1 MLNRKYQLIDKISEG
16 GTSSVYRARK
26 TGNDTV
32 LAIKILHSTSP
43 RVEEIIRFHQEIDI
57 LSGLRHPH
65 IVNIQE
71 RGIADDS
78 VFFQGPK
85 HYLVM
90 DYIEGGNLNDFLAAG
105 SLGLDQALGIIK
117 QIGQAL
123 GELHGNGIV
132 HGDLKP
138 ENIMISRSN
147 GMPHATLID
156 FALSRMKPAQ
166 WQAHTT
172 GTFFYIPPEQTG
184 MIKRPV
190 DQRSDLYAVG
200 VIGYRMLTG
209 HLPFQGRTLMEL
221 LHHQAAV
228 RPEKP
233 SAQNP
238 SVPAILDDMIM
249 KLLEKEPSL
258 RYQSAEGLVFDL
270 DQLQQGARH
279 FSLGEGDPPP
289 EPDFL
294 PDIRGRETELGYL
307 SGMIES
313 PDHAGHMVCLL
324 AGEAGIGKT
333 KILEAVSHGAREK
346 GLAVLEGRCVE
357 RKNQTPWSLFQD
369 ILSDYM
375 KVFGQYPDR
384 QKESISRA
392 VKKESGDLG
401 SIIIRLYPP
410 ASVLLGSCPELPS
423 LDLEKDQ
430 LRSFHAILRF
440 ILALVRAEKRMVI
453 ILEDLQWVDSRS
465 LALLE
470 DLIRTPS
477 EDRLVIFGS
486 FRANEVDEAHP
497 LGSLIHSFAGRNNLE
512 VLPIHPLTRQ
522 DAGAMIKAILGKEP
536 EEFSSL
542 AEFIYEKCHG
552 NPLYLLEVINS
563 LFQKRILYRQGKRL
577 CFDKNSLDQIQIP
590 QNLQDT
596 ILHRISRLNDRDIS
610 ILRDAAIMGR
620 QFSIDLLLAL
630 EQSNGI
636 SRKEVVACL
645 DRALAHRI
653 IMKDSGSPQG
663 CFLFAHDRIQE
674 AFCRNIGDLKKTIHN
689 DIGHLMES
697 TFNRSEEASNTL
709 FDLAH
714 HFIEGANEPK
724 ILQYGYPAGLAALNR
739 YDYPLAVRYLTIV
752 KDLLEKKPDREEDP
766 ESREQWYQCGKKLGE
781 AMIMTGDI
789 KAGID
794 LLASLVFFPADILE
808 KANLYFQMCS
818 AYSTQSEW
826 KHCESYCK
834 AGLALLGET
843 LPTRERQVK
852 WAIAG
857 TILRHLF
864 QIILPKSLLREK
876 DPGAIAATRLMI
888 RFYNTIGMC
897 MILQNKYKFLYAS
910 LRSRL
915 FSEIRLGDTDALSE
929 SYGQF
934 AALCIVKGFRRTA
947 TRYLE
952 KAMAL
957 AIQSSNHLLY
967 AHLCM
972 YKGFYHQFK
981 ADFHAAFNPFYK
993 GIEVFDRIGDIGS
1006 SLRCR
1011 YGLIDNYLFMSDHE
1025 NVEQLLA
1032 PYAQLSQKFND
1043 DTGIAAS
1050 MYRHACMIFEK
1061 GELEKAENEALECI
1075 AFSEK
1080 HRTLHNLCW
1089 SHALLAAIY
1098 LEKDQTDKAL
1108 PLVQKGMAMH
1118 WQKAILGQYA
1128 VWNFNL
1134 YAQALIKIRAAGSKV
1149 PMRQI
1154 RRACKIAIK
1163 ESKHWRAYYGV
1174 SLRIYA
1180 MYLQLANRNRLAEKT
1195 FLKSMDLLK
1204 TQPRAFELAL
1214 THREFGYFL
1223 RQTGRNQAALE
1234 QFNRAWALF
1243 KEMDSRFTTRI
1254 ADFPGPCDLPPASG
1268 QHMATIT
1275 NLRAAFKPTH
1285 RLAACTDLKQTAHYV
1300 LETSMT
1306 ITGAEGGCLFLVDRE
1321 TGRLG
1326 MIAKHHVAGTDLIDY
1341 SQSIVDRVHQHGL
1354 PVCSIDAAGDI
1365 QLNTYQSVARK
1376 HLKSVLCMPLFYE
1389 NHVSGAC
1396 YLCNQLSSGV
1406 FSKEEENLL
1415 GDFLSTAA
1423 IHIENAKL
1431 KQTLEKIKDAPS
1443 TKRPSVHED
1452 DIQTVLEYLRSN
1464 YTSEINRDTVALALN
1479 KDPVRLGKHFT
1490 AVMGKSLKVYINEL
1504 RLNHAYKLL
1513 LETDKKIID
1522 IAFESGFESLRTF
1535 NRIFSDAMGDTP
1547 STYRKHYRS
1556 GMKSPIRRQKG

>member
-16 GTSSVYRARK
+16 GTSSVYRARQ
-26 TGNDTV
+26 TDSGSV
-32 LAIKILHSTSP
+32 LAIKILHGTSP

-65 IVNIQE
+65 IVNIHE
-71 RGIADDS
+71 RGVAGDS
-78 VFFQGPK
+78 AFFQGLK

-90 DYIEGGNLNDFLAAG
+90 DYIEGRNLSDFLATG
-105 SLGLDQALGIIK
+105 HLGLDQTLGIIK

-123 GELHGNGIV
+123 DELHGSGIV

-138 ENIMISRSN
+138 ENIMISQSD
-147 GMPHATLID
+147 GMPHVTLID
-156 FALSRMKPAQ
+156 FALSRMKQTQ
-166 WQAHTT
+166 WQDRTT
-172 GTFFYIPPEQTG
+172 GTFFYMPPEKTG

-209 HLPFQGRTLMEL
+209 HLPFQGQNLMEL
-221 LHHQAAV
+221 LHHQVAV

-233 SAQNP
+233 SAQSP
-238 SVPAILDDMIM
+238 SVPSILDDMIM
-249 KLLEKEPSL
+249 KLLEKEPSR

-270 DQLQQGARH
+270 NQLQQGARY
-279 FSLGEGDPPP
+279 FSIGEGDPPP

-294 PDIRGRETELGYL
+294 PEIRGRETELGHL
-307 SGMIES
+307 RGIIASADQDG
-313 PDHAGHMVCLL
+313 AVCFL

-333 KILEAVSHGAREK
+333 KILEAVGHCAREK
-346 GLAVLEGRCVE
+346 GFLVLEGLCAE
-357 RKNQTPWSLFQD
+357 RKNQTPWSLFQG

-375 KVFGQYPDR
+375 KIFGQYPDR

-392 VKKESGDLG
+392 VKEESGDLG

-410 ASVLLGSCPELPS
+410 ASILLGICPELPS
-423 LDLEKDQ
+423 LDFEKDQ
-430 LRSFHAILRF
+430 LRSFHAVLRF
-440 ILALVRAEKRMVI
+440 IMALVRAEKKMVF
-453 ILEDLQWVDSRS
+453 ILEDIQWVDSRS
-465 LALLE
+465 LAILE
-470 DLIRTPS
+470 GLIRS
-477 EDRLVIFGS
+477 SNEYGLVIFGS

-497 LGSLIHSFAGRNNLE
+497 LNGLIRSFAGRGNPE
-512 VLPIHPLTRQ
+512 ILPIEPLTKQ
-522 DAGAMIKAILGKEP
+522 DADAMIKAIIGKKP
-536 EEFSSL
+536 KGFSSL

-552 NPLYLLEVINS
+552 NPLYLLEVVNS
-563 LFQKRILYRQGKRL
+563 LFQKRILYRRGTRL

-596 ILHRISRLNDRDIS
+596 ILQRISRLNHRDIS
-610 ILRDAAIMGR
+610 ILRDAAIVGR
-620 QFSIDLLLAL
+620 RFSVDLLLAL

-636 SRKEVVACL
+636 SRKAVVACL
-645 DRALAHRI
+645 DRALVHRI
-653 IMKDSGSPQG
+653 IMKDSGSPHG
-663 CFLFAHDRIQE
+663 CFMFAHDRIQE
-674 AFCRNIGDLKKTIHN
+674 AFYRKIGDLKKTIHN
-689 DIGHLMES
+689 NIGHLMES
-697 TFNRSEEASNTL
+697 TFNRSDEASNTL

-724 ILQYGYPAGLAALNR
+724 ILQYAYPAGLAALKR

-752 KDLLEKKPDREEDP
+752 KDLLEEKLSLKEDP
-766 ESREQWYQCGKKLGE
+766 QFREQWFQCGKKLAE

-789 KAGID
+789 KAGVD
-794 LLASLVFFPADILE
+794 LLASLVFFPADVLE

-818 AYSTQSEW
+818 AYGTQSEW

-843 LPTRERQVK
+843 LPTRERHVK
-852 WAIAG
+852 WAIAR
-857 TILRHLF
+857 TILRYGF
-864 QIILPKSLLREK
+864 QTMLPKRLLREK
-876 DPGAIAATRLMI
+876 DPGAVAATRLMI

-934 AALCIVKGFRRTA
+934 AALCIVKGFGRTA

-957 AIQSSNHLLY
+957 SIRSSNHLLF

-981 ADFHAAFNPFYK
+981 ADFHAAFKPFIK
-993 GIEVFDRIGDIGS
+993 GIEVFERIGDMGS

-1032 PYAQLSQKFND
+1032 PYAQLAQKFND

-1050 MYRHACMIFEK
+1050 MFRQACMNFEK
-1061 GELEKAENEALECI
+1061 GELGKAESKALECM

-1080 HRTLHNLCW
+1080 RRSLHNLCW
-1089 SHALLAAIY
+1089 SYALLAAIY
-1098 LEKDQTDKAL
+1098 LENDQIDKAI
-1108 PLVQKGMAMH
+1108 PLLQKGMAMH
-1118 WQKAILGQYA
+1118 WQKTILGQYA
-1128 VWNFNL
+1128 VWNFSL
-1134 YAQALIKIRAAGSKV
+1134 YAQALIKTRVAGSKV

-1154 RRACKIAIK
+1154 RRACNIAIK

-1180 MYLQLANRNRLAEKT
+1180 MYLHLANRNRLAEKT
-1195 FLKSMDLLK
+1195 FLKSIDLLK
-1204 TQPRAFELAL
+1204 TQPRAFERAL

-1223 RQTGRNQAALE
+1223 RQTGRNHAALE

-1243 KEMDSRFTTRI
+1243 KEMDSLFTTRI
-1254 ADFPGPCDLPPASG
+1254 ANFPVPCEPPPASG
-1268 QHMATIT
+1268 RQMANIT
-1275 NLRAAFKPTH
+1275 KLRAAFKPTL
-1285 RLAACTDLKQTAHYV
+1285 RLTACTDLKQTTRYV

-1321 TGRLG
+1321 TGLLE
-1326 MIAKHHVAGTDLIDY
+1326 MVAKHHVAGADLIDY
-1341 SQSIVDRVHQHGL
+1341 SKSIVDRVHQHGI

-1365 QLNTYQSVARK
+1365 QLNTCQSVARK

-1389 NHVSGAC
+1389 NQVSGAC
-1396 YLCNQLSSGV
+1396 YLYNQLSSGV
-1406 FSKEEENLL
+1406 FSKEEESLL
-1415 GDFLSTAA
+1415 NDFLSAAA

-1431 KQTLEKIKDAPS
+1431 KQTIGKIKNAPS
-1443 TKRPSVHED
+1443 TLPPCHAD
-1452 DIQTVLEYLRSN
+1452 DIHPVLEYLRSN

-1479 KDPVRLGKHFT
+1479 KDPVRLGKQFK

-1547 STYRKHYRS
+1547 SRYRKHHRS
-1556 GMKSPIRRQKG
+1556 CLKRTSRR